1 MEKMDREGATAING
15 SCESVSQVVSIISV
29 ICEEK
34 RAKRI
39 HPCYATHYEV
49 WLRFIGTM
57 EVFEREISE
66 AVGSK
71 IIREHPY
78 ISGTLYELSKN

>member
-1 MEKMDREGATAING
+1 MDRKCKDTTAG
-15 SCESVSQVVSIISV
+15 KRVSQVVSIISV

-39 HPCYATHYEV
+39 HPSYATKYEI

-66 AVGSK
+66 AVSSR

-78 ISGTLYELSKN
+78 INGTSYEILKN

>member
-1 MEKMDREGATAING
+1 
-15 SCESVSQVVSIISV
+15 
-29 ICEEK
+29 
-34 RAKRI
+34 
-39 HPCYATHYEV
+39 
-49 WLRFIGTM
+49 M

-78 ISGTLYELSKN
+78 INGTLYELSKN

>member
-1 MEKMDREGATAING
+1 MDRKCEDTTAG
-15 SCESVSQVVSIISV
+15 KRVSQVVSIISV

-34 RAKRI
+34 RAKHI
-39 HPCYATHYEV
+39 HPCFATKYEIG
-49 WLRFIGTM
+49 LRFIGTM

-66 AVGSK
+66 AVSSH

-78 ISGTLYELSKN
+78 INGTTYEILKN